1 MTRITAFGTAMLSC
15 LCTTLAGVALAS
27 PVLRCQINQG
37 GESRVVEFEPVTDPY
52 SIKPVT
58 IGKSFLFK
66 ALVVGTPDGIDY
78 INLYTY
84 GRTDRGP
91 VIIHETRY
99 AHPQQPVEADTLTG
113 WVSVYAPPL
122 GRELQYACALIG
134 STK

>member
-1 MTRITAFGTAMLSC
+1 MTRTMTFGAAMLSW
-15 LCTTLAGVALAS
+15 LCATLTGVASAS

-37 GESRVVEFEPVTDPY
+37 GESRVMEFEPVADPY
-52 SIKPVT
+52 SVKPVT

-66 ALVVGTPDGIDY
+66 ALVVGTPDDIDY

-91 VIIHETRY
+91 AIIHETRY
-99 AHPQQPVEADTLTG
+99 AHPQQPVEAATLTG

-134 STK
+134 GSK